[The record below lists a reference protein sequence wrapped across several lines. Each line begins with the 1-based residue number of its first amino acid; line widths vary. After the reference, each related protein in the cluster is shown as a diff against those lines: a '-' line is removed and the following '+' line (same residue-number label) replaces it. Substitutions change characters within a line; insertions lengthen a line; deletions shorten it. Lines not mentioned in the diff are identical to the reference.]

1 MFFGIVL
8 TSMLLL
14 MSFFTVFLIDS
25 RIIKFLLCLSYLFG
39 VYFVWNPQSTTAIA
53 NFFGMGR
60 GIDFFVIIFLMVM
73 VNVIFFIARQIHC
86 QGLMLTKLARSV
98 AITNVRQS
106 NGD

>member
-53 NFFGMGR
+53 NFFGVGR
-60 GIDFFVIIFLMVM
+60 GIDFFVIICLMVV
-73 VNVIFFIARQIHC
+73 VNIIFFIARQIHS

-98 AITNVRQS
+98 AIMNARQVNS
-106 NGD
+106 Q